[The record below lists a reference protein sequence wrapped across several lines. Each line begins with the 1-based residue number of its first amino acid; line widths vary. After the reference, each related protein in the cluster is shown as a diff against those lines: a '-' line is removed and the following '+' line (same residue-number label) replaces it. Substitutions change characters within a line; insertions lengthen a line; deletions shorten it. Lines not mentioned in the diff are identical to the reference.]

1 MSKVRAYITS
11 FRLRTLPLSLSGVL
25 LGSLLAASD
34 GYFKTTTFVWAM
46 LTTVALQIL
55 SNLANEVGDLTKGTD
70 NEHRLGPIRSAQ
82 SGALSMREMV
92 QAMIVFGVIAIITG
106 SLLIY
111 EAFRDLL
118 NWKSIALF
126 IAGGASIVAAVKYTV
141 GKSAYGYRGLGDL
154 FVFIF
159 FGVVSVMGSYFAM
172 SGVLPWICVLP
183 AAAIGF
189 LSSGVLNMNNIRDIE
204 NDSVCGKRTIPVILG
219 IQGAKIYHF
228 VITLLAVI
236 CLVLYS
242 MLHSA
247 GWTGYLFLLTLPLL
261 VMHLKS
267 VYRGEGRALDSQ
279 LKFLSITTL
288 LIALLLGFGQLLSC
302 YIMILKK
309 VCKYLQTFLILVFSF

>member
-25 LGSLLAASD
+25 LCSLLAASD

-183 AAAIGF
+183 AVAIGF

-302 YIMILKK
+302 
-309 VCKYLQTFLILVFSF
+309 